1 MRERLY
7 LCLSGGIG
15 ERDKYNKSVLV
26 FYVNSKTPI
35 KLSQA
40 DRHISDYSICDLKF
54 AVFNHWK
61 PIMARFI
68 LFVLLL
74 LLFYLILYYLIKDM
88 AVRRK
93 KWSREPEPEELVEDP
108 YCQTYVP
115 KRTAV
120 RKRIKGENYYFC
132 SKECLRKFLE
142 KRKS

>member
-1 MRERLY
+1 
-7 LCLSGGIG
+7 
-15 ERDKYNKSVLV
+15 
-26 FYVNSKTPI
+26 
-35 KLSQA
+35 
-40 DRHISDYSICDLKF
+40 
-54 AVFNHWK
+54 
-61 PIMARFI
+61 MARFI